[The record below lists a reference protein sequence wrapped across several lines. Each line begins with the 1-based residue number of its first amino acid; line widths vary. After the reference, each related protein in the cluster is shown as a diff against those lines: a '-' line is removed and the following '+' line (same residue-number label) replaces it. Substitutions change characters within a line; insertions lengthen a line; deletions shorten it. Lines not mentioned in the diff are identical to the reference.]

1 MRIARDAADW
11 AAQIIILIFATSSV
25 AMPYVIPSAS
35 MEGTLMTGDHVLV
48 DKLTYAP
55 HESVAA
61 KLLPYSEVQRGD
73 IVVFRYP
80 LDIRKDFVKRVI
92 GIPGDRIRLREGAVI
107 RNGVRIDEPY
117 VRHIEG
123 ALPDLYRDNF
133 PSGNAPLPERAVDML
148 RDDVQGG
155 ELVVPPG
162 NYFVMGDNRD
172 DSADS
177 RYWGL
182 VPREN
187 ITGKPIV
194 VIWSYDAP
202 TEDLLDFSAH
212 HMVDLAEHFFT
223 KTRWERTFRLVRAD

>member
-1 MRIARDAADW
+1 
-11 AAQIIILIFATSSV
+11 
-25 AMPYVIPSAS
+25 
-35 MEGTLMTGDHVLV
+35 
-48 DKLTYAP
+48 
-55 HESVAA
+55 
-61 KLLPYSEVQRGD
+61 
-73 IVVFRYP
+73 
-80 LDIRKDFVKRVI
+80 
-92 GIPGDRIRLREGAVI
+92 
-107 RNGVRIDEPY
+107 
-117 VRHIEG
+117 
-123 ALPDLYRDNF
+123 
-133 PSGNAPLPERAVDML
+133 LPERAVDML

-162 NYFVMGDNRD
+162 NYFVMGDNRE

>member
-1 MRIARDAADW
+1 MNISVEHIAIPAADPVALKNW
-11 AAQIIILIFATSSV
+11 YERILGAREIFHNGQSPPTCLLAL
-25 AMPYVIPSAS
+25 
-35 MEGTLMTGDHVLV
+35 GTVWFEIYQAD
-48 DKLTYAP
+48 
-55 HESVAA
+55 
-61 KLLPYSEVQRGD
+61 
-73 IVVFRYP
+73 
-80 LDIRKDFVKRVI
+80 
-92 GIPGDRIRLREGAVI
+92 
-107 RNGVRIDEPY
+107 
-117 VRHIEG
+117 
-123 ALPDLYRDNF
+123 
-133 PSGNAPLPERAVDML
+133 APLPERAVDML